1 MPVSLHLLARIHID
15 DYGIMLWQRIAR
27 LGVFLLVEDRLQL
40 VGRRRLHVVGVT
52 LGHGHTLAY
61 EDALAIGTPLNA
73 VAVIAA
79 YGTILRQD
87 SLRLGV
93 RFAGLVHH
101 HVVAFNVG
109 LQLAVGRKYG
119 IGILLLIHLH
129 PVALF
134 LSAKLRFPFR
144 ALLQFQ
150 RLLHFLVRGVGMAGA
165 LSGIEGNI
173 FSALRGR
180 DFIVQHIR
188 RIAPGRVLCPVENGI
203 SGKCARQRVSLVV
216 TGHHVLAAGSVG
228 ILLRSGFC
236 GNQRH
241 GSC

>member
-1 MPVSLHLLARIHID
+1 MMAALVVLHRHLLAVGSPLHPVKVVLVFYLMPVSLHFLARGHID
-15 DYGIMLWQRIAR
+15 DYGVMLRQRIAR

-40 VGRRRLHVVGVT
+40 VGRRRLHIVGVT
-52 LGHGHTLAY
+52 LGHGYTLAD
-61 EDALAIGTPLNA
+61 EDALAVGTPLNA

-79 YGTILRQD
+79 DGTILRQD

-93 RFAGLVHH
+93 RFASLVHH
-101 HVVAFNVG
+101 HVVAFDVG

-150 RLLHFLVRGVGMAGA
+150 RLLHFLVRGVGMAGI
-165 LSGIEGNI
+165 LSGIEGNV

-188 RIAPGRVLCPVENGI
+188 RIAPG
-203 SGKCARQRVSLVV
+203 
-216 TGHHVLAAGSVG
+216 
-228 ILLRSGFC
+228 
-236 GNQRH
+236 
-241 GSC
+241 